1 MGQCLGIHSRI
12 VAIKSFCSQ
21 EVLGIPHLLPSWWQC
36 LTALVPCRMMTWVKT
51 LCCRATCKAAP
62 SVEGL
67 TAVVVDVTLNPPDLF
82 PCGAP
87 CSSIWSLGWQEQ
99 LAAHRMCCWCLTLTQ
114 QGRHTELHILML
126 WEVFPCWAQ
135 STLLT
140 HTEHKM
146 QTVNSEIW
154 SEIANSSSAPLCSDW
169 WY

>member
-1 MGQCLGIHSRI
+1 MLIAAISRI
-12 VAIKSFCSQ
+12 AAIRFFCSQ
-21 EVLGIPHLLPSWWQC
+21 EVLGTPHLLPSWWQC
-36 LTALVPCRMMTWVKT
+36 LTALVACRTMTWVKT
-51 LCCRATCKAAP
+51 LCCRATCKATP

-67 TAVVVDVTLNPPDLF
+67 PAVMVDVDLNPADLS

-87 CSSIWSLGWQEQ
+87 CSSLWSPGWQEQ
-99 LAAHRMCCWCLTLTQ
+99 LAAHRMCCWYLTLTQ
-114 QGRHTELHILML
+114 QWRHTELHLHTLMH

-135 STLLT
+135 STFLI
-140 HTEHKM
+140 HAEHKM

>member
-1 MGQCLGIHSRI
+1 MLIAAISRI
-12 VAIKSFCSQ
+12 AAIRFFCSQ
-21 EVLGIPHLLPSWWQC
+21 EVLGTPHLLPSWWQC
-36 LTALVPCRMMTWVKT
+36 LTALVACRTMTWVKT
-51 LCCRATCKAAP
+51 LCCRATCKATP

-67 TAVVVDVTLNPPDLF
+67 PAVMVDVDLNPADLS

-87 CSSIWSLGWQEQ
+87 CSSLWSPGWQEQ
-99 LAAHRMCCWCLTLTQ
+99 LAAHRMCCWYLTLTQ
-114 QGRHTELHILML
+114 QWRHTELHLHTLMH

-135 STLLT
+135 STFLI